1 MYVAEGFNFA
11 NKKRACT
18 ILHKQSISSWISSK
32 KKKSI
37 TLTSKIT
44 GTGTNTLHKQ
54 SISSWIRVACVYYR
68 HYI

>member
-1 MYVAEGFNFA
+1 MSQKDSILLIKNEPAQFYINKVLVLGF
-11 NKKRACT
+11 R
-18 ILHKQSISSWISSK
+18 Q